1 MREDWTREEVE
12 AAVADYFNMLNKDLR
27 GQPYSKA
34 EHRRNLAAMLNN
46 RSAGSIER
54 KHQNISAVLLKLGF
68 PYITGYKPL
77 RNYQQLLFDVVS
89 DRLSSSRSLLELVR
103 KQVESPANVPVVE
116 DISNIEIE
124 LPSGFLAGTAAVPF
138 AAREPHVLFKVDYI
152 TREARNRSLGMAG
165 EQFVLRFEKARLTQ
179 AGRPDLA
186 AEVEHVAAT
195 EGDSAGFDV
204 LSFDTTGRERYI
216 EVKTTAYG
224 PFTPFFVTDNELKVS
239 RRVDP
244 DYYLYR
250 TFDFRRQPKLFYK
263 PGSLDRS
270 FNFALTEYLASLP

>member
-116 DISNIEIE
+116 DISNIEFE
-124 LPSGFLAGTAAVPF
+124 LPSDFLAGTAAVPL
-138 AAREPHVLFKVDYI
+138 ATREPPVRFNVDYLV
-152 TREARNRSLGMAG
+152 REARNRSLGMAG
-165 EQFVLRFEKARLTQ
+165 EQFVLSFEKARLTQ

-186 AEVEHVAAT
+186 AKVEHVAAT

-250 TFDFRRQPKLFYK
+250 TFDFRRQPKLFSK

-270 FNFALTEYLASLP
+270 FNLAPTEYLASLP